1 MRLSTVF
8 ICENTYLIICYKY
21 VLLIS
26 QMIFTTYVPD
36 AIVWLPKLLGC
47 A

>member
-1 MRLSTVF
+1 MVPFFALAVG
-8 ICENTYLIICYKY
+8 
-21 VLLIS
+21 VL
-26 QMIFTTYVPD
+26 IFTTYVPD